1 MTNIMRTPD
10 DMWVRLTNFVETL
23 DENHGNR
30 KRGKLTE
37 SIKVDSPAQL
47 QMSLAAAMTLGLRPG
62 IFYRGATLSCI
73 NLLLTYEGGCAG
85 NCAYCGLQ
93 RQRDGR
99 FSEKS
104 FIRVEWPSFPL
115 EEIIARIGRHPER
128 VDRVC
133 ISMVT
138 HGRAVEDT
146 LAVARSLQPLD
157 AAVSILMA
165 PTVMTRENIV
175 TLKDT
180 GAEIGSV
187 AIDAATEELFDRYR
201 GKTVKGPHEWERY
214 WQCLAD
220 AVEVFGDSKAGC
232 HLIVGLG
239 ETEREMANTI
249 QRVYDLGANVH
260 LFSFYP
266 EEGSALADREACPP
280 GQYRRLQLASY
291 MIQNGFTSYGSIS
304 YDESGR
310 IAGFGVD
317 PEEEKIVIESGI
329 PFMTSGCPG
338 KDKLVSCTRP
348 YGDGP
353 PGDIRSYPFAPNME
367 DIAKIRMELTE
378 SCPGCSE
385 MEEGQ

>member
-1 MTNIMRTPD
+1 MTDSNKVVSAASAATEKDTPARD
-10 DMWVRLTNFVETL
+10 APISN
-23 DENHGNR
+23 
-30 KRGKLTE
+30 
-37 SIKVDSPAQL
+37 SPARL
-47 QMSLAAAMTLGLRPG
+47 QMSLAAAMTLGLRSG

-73 NLLLTYEGGCAG
+73 NLLLSYESGCAG
-85 NCAYCGLQ
+85 SCAYCGLQ

-115 EEIIARIGRHPER
+115 EEIIGRIGRHPER

-138 HGRAVEDT
+138 NGKAVDDT
-146 LAVARSLQPLD
+146 LAVARSLRPLD

-165 PTVMTRENIV
+165 PTVLDRDDIV
-175 TLKDT
+175 ALRDA

-201 GKTVKGPHEWERY
+201 GSAVKGPHKWERY

-220 AVEVFGDSKAGC
+220 AVEVFGERKAGC

-239 ETEREMANTI
+239 ETERDMARTI

-266 EEGSALADREACPP
+266 EEGSALAERQPCPP

-291 MIQNGFTSYGSIS
+291 LIQNGFTSSEGIS
-304 YDESGR
+304 YDGSGR
-310 IAGFGVD
+310 ISDFDVD
-317 PEEEKIVIESGI
+317 PEEVKIVIDSGI

-367 DIAKIRMELTE
+367 DIAKIRMELADMGPT
-378 SCPGCSE
+378 PGE
-385 MEEGQ
+385 YLNMEDNR